1 MKISEIA
8 PRKRRT
14 AVAVNRGV
22 VEAPMPWLTTAT
34 RCRKIVTKI

>member
-8 PRKRRT
+8 ARKRRT

-22 VEAPMPWLTTAT
+22 VEAPMP
-34 RCRKIVTKI
+34 